1 MAEKKNVN
9 NGTENGEQKDVQK
22 PEGTQE
28 NGANQNAGATEE
40 PKKEKLGWFK
50 QHWKGLTGAVAAILT
65 VGGAS
70 VVAYKKGKQAGIMET
85 PMNDDGS
92 YGPEE

>member
-9 NGTENGEQKDVQK
+9 NGTNEGEQNVQK

-40 PKKEKLGWFK
+40 PKKEKLSWFK

-70 VVAYKKGKQAGIMET
+70 VVAYKKGKAAGVT
-85 PMNDDGS
+85 QVPLDDGS
-92 YGPEE
+92 YGGPEE